1 MVYGQFPS
9 SIPFIRLDLHSLLVQ
24 PENAERA
31 EKRNVI
37 RDLPNLRTQFLDVFH
52 RFFSFAFSA
61 LLSVQIVANR
71 DDFRS
76 AEFIPPEREL
86 RQHALDNSPTLFVD
100 QPSCGL
106 KSALL
111 WLRLRRAVFFAVHS
125 SWAIE
130 GCSTGKSVE

>member
-1 MVYGQFPS
+1 MHKFAGSQDGACRKSKSAF
-9 SIPFIRLDLHSLLVQ
+9 LL
-24 PENAERA
+24 
-31 EKRNVI
+31 
-37 RDLPNLRTQFLDVFH
+37 
-52 RFFSFAFSA
+52 FALSA

-111 WLRLRRAVFFAVHS
+111 WLRLRRAVFSVFFAV
-125 SWAIE
+125 
-130 GCSTGKSVE
+130 

>member
-1 MVYGQFPS
+1 MASPDPS
-9 SIPFIRLDLHSLLVQ
+9 PEQPSIAEGNQ
-24 PENAERA
+24 PE
-31 EKRNVI
+31 
-37 RDLPNLRTQFLDVFH
+37 RTQRTQRKEPRFELRKFAWSQEAARRTSKPSFL
-52 RFFSFAFSA
+52 FSALSA

-111 WLRLRRAVFFAVHS
+111 WLRLRRAVSSAVDFKS
-125 SWAIE
+125 RFSVQPLE
-130 GCSTGKSVE
+130 GA

>member
-1 MVYGQFPS
+1 MRKFGKCPMTFTFIMGMDTWKKSMRTRLPIGCAKRDWTLDN
-9 SIPFIRLDLHSLLVQ
+9 SIRFKCR
-24 PENAERA
+24 R
-31 EKRNVI
+31 RM
-37 RDLPNLRTQFLDVFH
+37 FL
-52 RFFSFAFSA
+52 FSALSA

-111 WLRLRRAVFFAVHS
+111 WLRLRRAVFFV
-125 SWAIE
+125 
-130 GCSTGKSVE
+130 V

>member
-1 MVYGQFPS
+1 
-9 SIPFIRLDLHSLLVQ
+9 
-24 PENAERA
+24 
-31 EKRNVI
+31 
-37 RDLPNLRTQFLDVFH
+37 
-52 RFFSFAFSA
+52 SA

-106 KSALL
+106 KPALL

-125 SWAIE
+125 SSAIE
-130 GCSTGKSVE
+130 GGSTGKSAEYGRKTKLVWLVFRICGTTESKERTRLA

>member
-1 MVYGQFPS
+1 MQMRDDCL
-9 SIPFIRLDLHSLLVQ
+9 PFLLPQLLQRSGIVS
-24 PENAERA
+24 
-31 EKRNVI
+31 V
-37 RDLPNLRTQFLDVFH
+37 DVFH

-61 LLSVQIVANR
+61 PLSVQIVANR

-86 RQHALDNSPTLFVD
+86 GQHALDNSPTLFVD

-111 WLRLRRAVFFAVHS
+111 WLRLRRALSSAVDFKS
-125 SWAIE
+125 RFSVQPLE
-130 GCSTGKSVE
+130 GA